1 MQKVDSLRKVPRR
14 WGWEAGALLLVLCV
28 APARSYGQAIVE
40 TATTTSLAG
49 GVTATGTKNI
59 PVSLPTSV
67 PEITHPDEENR
78 KALEQRAGQDA
89 AKVLLQ
95 STPSEARAYVD
106 GAIVGRTPL
115 LLILPPGKY
124 KVEMRGQ
131 REEFGERLIE
141 LPANETQRIV
151 LNLVPHFPTGY
162 SLQSGIASTTV
173 GNPASGAKRF
183 PPSLEGPA
191 ADGNPGYPAVSDGA
205 ALGETNRKALEQN
218 AGSDAAKLVLTSVP
232 SEAFTYIDGTFVGRT
247 PIAVIVS
254 TGRYKVEMR
263 GPRQEYGERTVGVL
277 PNESQQVEFKL
288 AVRYPASISLH

>member
-1 MQKVDSLRKVPRR
+1 MHKVDSLRKVPRR
-14 WGWEAGALLLVLCV
+14 WAWEAGALLLLLCV
-28 APARSYGQAIVE
+28 APACSYGQAIVE

-49 GVTATGTKNI
+49 GVAATGTKNI

-67 PEITHPDEENR
+67 PEIGRPDEENR
-78 KALEQRAGQDA
+78 NALEQRAGKDA

-95 STPSEARAYVD
+95 STPSDARAYVD

-141 LPANETQRIV
+141 VPPNETQRV
-151 LNLVPHFPTGY
+151 ALTLVPHFPTGY
-162 SLQSGIASTTV
+162 SLQSGIAASTA
-173 GNPASGAKRF
+173 GNPAVGAKRF
-183 PPSLEGPA
+183 PPSLESPA
-191 ADGNPGYPAVSDGA
+191 TDGNFGNTAVADGA
-205 ALGETNRKALEQN
+205 ALGETNRKVLAQK
-218 AGSDAAKLVLTSVP
+218 AGNDAAKLVLTSVP
-232 SEAFTYIDGTFVGRT
+232 SEAFTYIDGIFVGRT